1 MSLSPIIMVETF
13 NIYAIDFMG
22 PFPTSFRNEYI
33 LLAINYVFKKD
44 VVILIRTNKAR
55 AIVKFLRE
63 NIFSRYDMHYA
74 IISDQDIHFNN

>member
-63 NIFSRYDMHYA
+63 NIFSRYDMRYA
-74 IISDQDIHFNN
+74 IISDQDIHFND